1 MRNENDSDISIL
13 KINSTDDIYDI
24 VRQGFSSSGRIEL
37 RSNSK
42 VVIKPNLCAIKS
54 HETGTTTDPRVV
66 EEIIRY
72 LKKEYGISD
81 ISIIE
86 SDGSQVLADV
96 AFKLLGYEKLSK
108 RLDVKVVNLS
118 KSPFS
123 VRPFPANTFLKKVR
137 VPEIIEKADFFVS
150 VPKIKTHSDCSLTC
164 TLKNQFGCNPYSR
177 KTRYHKRLDEA
188 IVDLNTVFRP
198 NMIVVDGI
206 VAMDGCK
213 GPTDG
218 IPVRMNTL
226 IFGRDP
232 VAVDHLVAK
241 IMGMDP
247 KRVRYIVE
255 AEKRGIGKTKYKT
268 IGTDPD
274 EIKRKFNIRPPRMHN
289 LYGILR
295 HDS

>member
-1 MRNENDSDISIL
+1 MRNEDDSIISIL
-13 KINSTDDIYDI
+13 KINNADDIYRI
-24 VRQGFSSSGRIEL
+24 VKQGFSSLGRMEL

-66 EEIIRY
+66 EEIVRY
-72 LKKEYGISD
+72 LKNEYGISD

-86 SDGSQVLADV
+86 SDGSQVLADI

-108 RLDVKVVNLS
+108 RLDVKLVNLS
-118 KSPFS
+118 KSSFS
-123 VRPFPANTFLKKVR
+123 VRSFPGNTFLKKVR
-137 VPEIIEKADFFVS
+137 VPDIMEKADFSIS

-177 KTRYHKRLDEA
+177 KTKYHKRLDEA
-188 IVDLNTVFRP
+188 IVDLNAVFRP

-232 VAVDHLVAK
+232 VSVDHLVAK

-255 AEKRGIGKTKYKT
+255 AEKRGIGKTKYRT
-268 IGTDPD
+268 IGIEPK
-274 EIKRKFNIRPPRMHN
+274 EIKRKFNIKPPRLHN
-289 LYGILR
+289 FYGILR